1 MFKTGHLLGRTVLVD
16 EKNSNQDKLRVY
28 LIKENNRL
36 DLGGKK
42 MYFISCISQKLYPED
57 RFKNLFMEDKF
68 NDVFKVTNLH
78 TYTTSHITYD
88 II

>member
-1 MFKTGHLLGRTVLVD
+1 
-16 EKNSNQDKLRVY
+16 
-28 LIKENNRL
+28 
-36 DLGGKK
+36 

-88 II
+88 TI